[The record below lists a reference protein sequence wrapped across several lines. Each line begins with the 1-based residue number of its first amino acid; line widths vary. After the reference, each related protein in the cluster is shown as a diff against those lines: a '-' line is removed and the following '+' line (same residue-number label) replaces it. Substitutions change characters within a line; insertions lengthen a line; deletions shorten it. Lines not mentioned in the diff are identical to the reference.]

1 MKKPYTPG
9 SRRDFFK
16 AGAMA
21 ALPLLIPATGYGAC
35 RELVDQNPD
44 PEGSRSPLN
53 FIFDG
58 PWFAPQAYMEKL
70 MEIDRGKSIQS
81 DMYSSG
87 GVTGELEEEF
97 ARITGKEKAI
107 YLPTGTMANQVAMKL
122 LNGPH
127 TKVIV
132 PENSHIFRDEADA
145 AQSVHGLRTIPLG
158 KGRPYFDLP
167 ELKEAISYLENNE
180 VFKSGLGTVVIEN
193 PIRRADGCVIPLEI
207 LTEITD
213 YCKAQGY
220 KLHLDGARLH
230 IASAYSKVPVSEYA
244 SHFDTVYISLYKYLN
259 AAGGG
264 ILCGD
269 ATLID
274 QVPHLIKI
282 LGGSVLHSWA
292 NTAMALHYLE
302 GVDERWDQIR
312 KKGDKLIEQLSQLK
326 GAQLKAV
333 ENGSNVFVLELDDG
347 ISFADFAGHLYA
359 EHKISLR
366 PPDARG
372 NLRFKVNETLLT
384 RETDEIV
391 EAWMSALSK
400 SKTQQAHVRQNMK

>member
-1 MKKPYTPG
+1 MKAQKGST

-21 ALPLLIPATGYGAC
+21 ALPLLIPATGHGAC

-44 PEGSRSPLN
+44 PEGIGSPLN

-70 MEIDRGKSIQS
+70 MEIDRGKAIQS

-87 GVTGELEEEF
+87 GVTGDLEEEF

-145 AQSVHGLRTIPLG
+145 AQRVHGLRTIPLG

-282 LGGSVLHSWA
+282 LGGSMLHSWA
-292 NTAMALHYLE
+292 NTAMALHYLD
-302 GVDERWDQIR
+302 GVDQRWEEI
-312 KKGDKLIEQLSQLK
+312 KNAADKLIPELNKLEGIRITS
-326 GAQLKAV
+326 V
-333 ENGSNVFVLELDDG
+333 ENGSNVYDLSLDKGLSLVELSDY
-347 ISFADFAGHLYA
+347 LYR
-359 EHKISLR
+359 EHRISLR
-366 PPDARG
+366 PPDNKG
-372 NLRFKVNETLLT
+372 NVKFKVNQTILSRKPE
-384 RETDEIV
+384 EI
-391 EAWMSALSK
+391 L
-400 SKTQQAHVRQNMK
+400 QAFRLGINGTI